1 MSYAQGGGALPPI
14 DFVGLAAALLDRA
27 TTLVPQWLPAGF
39 ERAGRWYVGDFDG
52 AEGKSANVNLH
63 TGTWI
68 DNGGTE
74 DDRGGDLISLY
85 ARIHGLNNG
94 QAARELM
101 EMLGWE
107 TARRRDAP
115 RSSQASSPQGLAAE
129 AGQGDKPGLGEP
141 ETPAGRAPDGAPAG
155 SADISTPV
163 RTSRGRKSL
172 WRAIEPVPRTVPKPD
187 FVFKFHD
194 RKLDV
199 WQELQPVRTWA
210 YEFEGELYGYTA
222 RIERFDSHGQLVK
235 DVLPRTWC
243 VDESDGRGTCR
254 WHWKQW
260 EAPRPL
266 YVPAALLS
274 ADLSLPVV
282 VVEGEKC
289 AQAGHEL
296 LGHEFDFVTWPGG
309 CNVWPIARWGWLM
322 GRKVYLWADA
332 DSQREGLTKAERESG
347 ADPATKPFKPA
358 EKQPGLKAMV
368 GIGQVLQAD
377 HGCEVFLCRCAPPG
391 EKPDGWDIADA
402 IAEGWD
408 AARVRDFIRSAIP
421 FRAVSDEA
429 RAKAQKI
436 DVLADADSGDEA
448 ISWRGKL
455 LNTEKGAIKACR
467 ENAVLALD
475 GMALGDGRWLP
486 GVPAVVGK
494 IAYNEFTNDVCKL
507 EPMPWGAPAGPW
519 DEVDE
524 LECGNWLS
532 REHWLPPMSR
542 QTLEEAVSM
551 VARRHRYHPAR
562 AHFEGLR
569 GTWDG
574 VGRLRTWLTRCCRDE
589 GRARENEAASDHL
602 ERLEKHAQ
610 QDELGR
616 YLARVGSWVL
626 MAICARVLQPGCKFD
641 YMLILEG
648 GQGKGKST
656 LAKLLGVDW
665 FADTGLVLGDKDSY
679 QNLQGVLVYEWG
691 ELDSLTRAEVTK
703 VKQFISSQKDR
714 FRASF
719 DRRPKDYPRQVVFIG
734 TTNESHYL
742 SDPTGNRRFWPV
754 RVTRFI
760 DLAWLRDNL
769 PQMFAEALHLLDAG
783 QRYHPTQREQLELF
797 DPQQSE
803 RQVENALESAIRR
816 YLYDEDQKVSLSG
829 VNGSLVAEI
838 TLADLLTALS
848 ISVDKQTAVMAKQAS
863 AALGRLG
870 WERGRAS
877 SRGLKGADKV
887 RPWVYRRP
895 PDVRQPEAPAGGQ
908 HGASEVS
915 GFEAGASRAPAT
927 SEGDDDCPF

>member
-1 MSYAQGGGALPPI
+1 MSTSQGGGSLPPI

-27 TTLVPQWLPAGF
+27 HLLVPQWLPAGF

-52 AEGKSANVNLH
+52 AEGESANVNLV

-74 DDRGGDLISLY
+74 DDRGGDLTSLY
-85 ARIHGLNNG
+85 ARINGLNNG

-107 TARRRDAP
+107 RARHRDAP
-115 RSSQASSPQGLAAE
+115 RSGQAAGPRGPAAE
-129 AGQGDKPGLGEP
+129 AGHGDKPGRGVP
-141 ETPAGRAPDGAPAG
+141 ETPGDGAHGAPGDAERRG
-155 SADISTPV
+155 GADV
-163 RTSRGRKSL
+163 RTSRGRKSN
-172 WRAIEPVPRTVPKPD
+172 WRATVPVPRHAPKPD

-199 WQELQPVRTWA
+199 WHELEPVRTWA

-222 RIERFDSHGQLVK
+222 RIERVDSHGKLVK

-243 VDESDGRGTCR
+243 VDESDGRGTSR

-289 AQAGHEL
+289 AEAGLQL

-309 CNVWPIARWGWLM
+309 CKVWQMAHWGWLM

-347 ADPATKPFKPA
+347 VDPETKPFKPA
-358 EKQPGLKAMV
+358 DKQPGLKAMV
-368 GIGQVLQAD
+368 GIGQLLQAD
-377 HGCEVFLCRCAPPG
+377 FGCEVFICRCAPPG
-391 EKPDGWDIADA
+391 EKPDGWDVADA
-402 IAEGWD
+402 IADGWD
-408 AARVRDFIRSAIP
+408 AAKVRDFIRAATP

-436 DVLADADSGDEA
+436 DASAGAESGEV
-448 ISWRGKL
+448 SSGWRGKL
-455 LNTEKGAIKACR
+455 LETEKGAIKACR

-475 GMALGDGRWLP
+475 GVSLSDGRWLP
-486 GVPAVVGK
+486 GVPEVVGK

-507 EPMPWGAPAGPW
+507 ERMPWGAPAGPW

-574 VGRLRTWLTRCCRDE
+574 AGRLRTWLARCCREENRRRPDE
-589 GRARENEAASDHL
+589 DESDL
-602 ERLEKHAQ
+602 LVRLDEFAEH
-610 QDELGR
+610 DELGR
-616 YLARVGSWVL
+616 YLARVGTWVL

-656 LAKLLGVDW
+656 LARLLGIDW

-719 DRRPKDYPRQVVFIG
+719 DRRPKDYPRQVVFVG

-760 DLAWLRDNL
+760 DLDWLRDNL
-769 PQMFAEALHLLDAG
+769 PQMFAEALHMLDAG
-783 QRYHPTQREQLELF
+783 QRFHPTQREQLELF

-803 RQVENALESAIRR
+803 RQVENTLESAIRR
-816 YLYDEDQKVSLSG
+816 YLNDEDAKPAMNG
-829 VNGSLVAEI
+829 VAGWMINEI
-838 TLADLLTALS
+838 TLADLLSALS

-877 SRGLKGADKV
+877 TKGMKGAEKI

-895 PDVRQPEAPAGGQ
+895 AEVRAPVASTGGQ
-908 HGASEVS
+908 HGASDGSET
-915 GFEAGASRAPAT
+915 EAGPSRAPVT
-927 SEGDDDCPF
+927 SGVDDDCPF